1 MSIDFPSAAQCATFG
16 YSFDNVCSGI
26 THTISQNWRV
36 MKDSQ
41 GLTFFAPVSSVASLS
56 TTQGPDGQTGMTGL
70 TGMTGNTGAVGVTG
84 PQGFTFA
91 DTQTEYG
98 LMFLP
103 DGYEGGDESNGV
115 TLASTDFQIAGVT
128 GDSLSVGRAKEQV
141 FAYTSSLPMATSA
154 AGERSFVNIDLSSLN
169 TFKFDIDTTTEDA
182 SIAGFKLVSS
192 DNPSGKYA
200 NIVLKRSGPGGNP
213 KGFGSDFKLQIGST
227 TLQGSA
233 LDINYATGITYEL
246 GQAAGDVDVF
256 YVSVINV
263 DLNPGTQAPTG
274 AEILVNHQRYYTT

>member
-1 MSIDFPSAAQCATFG
+1 MPIDFPLDAACATYG
-16 YSFDNVCSGI
+16 YSYDFECSGI
-26 THTISQNWRV
+26 THSISQNWRI
-36 MKDSQ
+36 MSDPQ
-41 GLTFFAPVSSVASLS
+41 GLTFFAPVSSVASVS
-56 TTQGPDGQTGMTGL
+56 TSQGPDGQTGMTGL
-70 TGMTGNTGAVGVTG
+70 TGMTGETGLIGVTG

-91 DTQTEYG
+91 GTQTEYG

-128 GDSLSVGRAKEQV
+128 GNSLSVGRAKEQV
-141 FAYTSSLPMATSA
+141 FAYTNSLPMDSTDT
-154 AGERSFVNIDLSSLN
+154 SFVKIDLSNLN
-169 TFKFDIDTTTEDA
+169 TFKFDINTLTEDA
-182 SIAGFKLVSS
+182 SITGFKLVSS

-200 NIVLKRSGPGGNP
+200 NIVLKRSGANGNP
-213 KGFGSDFKLQIGST
+213 SVFGSDFMLNIGGTDIS
-227 TLQGSA
+227 GN

-256 YVSVINV
+256 YVSVVNV
-263 DLNPGTQAPTG
+263 DVNPGTGAPTG

>member
-1 MSIDFPSAAQCATFG
+1 MTIDFPSAAECATFG

-26 THTISQNWRV
+26 THTISQNWRI

-41 GLTFFAPVSSVASLS
+41 GLTFFAPVSTVASIS
-56 TTQGPDGQTGMTGL
+56 TTQGPDGQTGMTGM
-70 TGMTGNTGAVGVTG
+70 TGMTGNTGAVGMTG

-91 DTQTEYG
+91 GTQVEYG

-115 TLASTDFQIAGVT
+115 TLESTDLQIAGIT
-128 GDSLSVGRAKEQV
+128 GDSLSVGRVKELVQSYV
-141 FAYTSSLPMATSA
+141 NTPPMDSSDTS
-154 AGERSFVNIDLSSLN
+154 FIKIDLSNLN
-169 TFKFDIDTTTEDA
+169 TFKFDIPSTIGSA
-182 SIAGFKLVSS
+182 AISGFKLIST

-200 NIVLKRSGPGGNP
+200 NIVLKRNGSHTNP
-213 KGFGSDFKLQIGST
+213 SIFGSDFMLNIGGTDIS
-227 TLQGSA
+227 GN

-246 GQAAGDVDVF
+246 GQSNADVDVF
-256 YVSVINV
+256 YVSIIHV
-263 DLNPGTQAPTG
+263 DYSGSTPSG

>member
-1 MSIDFPSAAQCATFG
+1 MTIDFPSADQCATFG

-26 THTISQNWRV
+26 THTISQNWRI
-36 MKDSQ
+36 MQDSQ
-41 GLTFFAPVSSVASLS
+41 GLTFFAPVSTVASIS
-56 TTQGPDGQTGMTGL
+56 TSQGPDGQTGMTGM

-84 PQGFTFA
+84 PQGFTFEN
-91 DTQTEYG
+91 TQTEYG

-128 GDSLSVGRAKEQV
+128 GNSLSVGRVKEQV
-141 FAYTSSLPMATSA
+141 TSYVSNPPMASNPDNA
-154 AGERSFVNIDLSSLN
+154 YIKIDLSNLN
-169 TFKFDIDTTTEDA
+169 TFKFDIPS
-182 SIAGFKLVSS
+182 SIPTGSTPIPGFKLISD

-200 NIVLKRSGPGGNP
+200 NIILKRRGTHSNP
-213 KGFGSDFKLQIGST
+213 SLFGSEIKLEVGGINVTS
-227 TLQGSA
+227 
-233 LDINYATGITYEL
+233 LDVQYATGITYEL
-246 GQAAGDVDVF
+246 GQAADDVDVF

-263 DLNPGTQAPTG
+263 DYSGSTPTA